1 MTATHSN
8 LDTND
13 PVSFILDLFADQGA
27 REYMGEAVSMSQH
40 MEQSAAC
47 AVADG
52 ASDALQVAA
61 LLHDIG
67 HFIGE
72 HPIEALE
79 NGIDNNHETIG
90 AHFLERFFPSSV
102 SEPVR
107 LHVAAKRY
115 LCATDPDY
123 FGKLSEASVNS
134 LMVQGGPMSAEEVR
148 EFETNAHYR
157 EAVQLRLY
165 DDDGKVAGLTIE
177 PVSAYRQKI
186 ESLLEQ
192 NDARA

>member
-1 MTATHSN
+1 MTT
-8 LDTND
+8 DTAN
-13 PVSFILDLFADQGA
+13 PGSTIEFIFDLFAQQGA

-47 AVADG
+47 AAADG
-52 ASDALQVAA
+52 APDSLVIAA

-79 NGIDNNHETIG
+79 NGIDNNHEDVG
-90 AHFLERFFPSSV
+90 ASYLAAHFPASV

-115 LCATDPDY
+115 LCATDNTY
-123 FGKLSEASVNS
+123 LERLSDASINS
-134 LMVQGGPMSAEEVR
+134 LMVQGGPMNATEIEHFKTNPHHQDAVR
-148 EFETNAHYR
+148 
-157 EAVQLRLY
+157 LRRY
-165 DDDGKVAGLTIE
+165 DDDGKIAGLTIK
-177 PVSAYRQKI
+177 PVTAYREI
-186 ESLLEQ
+186 LTSLLP
-192 NDARA
+192 R